1 MFLPAQIPVSSLVA
15 FVEALEVGYSKHKNP
30 YHNLIH
36 AADVTQTAHYLM
48 LHTGIM
54 HWLTELEILAM
65 VFAAAIHD
73 FEHTGTTNNFHIQT
87 RSEVA
92 ILYNDRSVL
101 ENHHVSAAYRLM
113 QEDEMN
119 ILVNLSKDDWREL
132 RTLVIEMVMSTDM
145 SCHFQQIKT
154 MRNSLQQPEGIDK
167 AKALSLMLHAADI
180 SHPAKRWNLHYR
192 WTQALMEEFFRQGD
206 KEAEL
211 GLPFSPLCDRKAT
224 MIAQSQIGFIDFIV
238 EPTFSVLVDT
248 TEKIITP
255 LIEEALK
262 SGGSGV
268 RRSSLTGRGSTAV
281 VESVQRHS
289 ERDCG
294 TDYSLAGIDLKR
306 VRHSLAEVIQSNKE
320 RWKELSV
327 QELASKER
335 EQRSEREELSR
346 KAEVMLTH
354 SSPAR
359 ASHDSESKSLNELNN
374 THSPHSSLDSL
385 EHSSRSPGDDPGD
398 GSPEASPEAQQ
409 PLPWNGKTA

>member
-1 MFLPAQIPVSSLVA
+1 MDVSSTPKP
-15 FVEALEVGYSKHKNP
+15 F
-30 YHNLIH
+30 HNS
-36 AADVTQTAHYLM
+36 TASY
-48 LHTGIM
+48 
-54 HWLTELEILAM
+54 ELYQILSFLYTLC
-65 VFAAAIHD
+65 VCLC
-73 FEHTGTTNNFHIQT
+73 

-113 QEDEMN
+113 QDDEMN
-119 ILVNLSKDDWREL
+119 ILINLSKDDWREL

-167 AKALSLMLHAADI
+167 PKALSLMLHAADI
-180 SHPAKRWNLHYR
+180 SHPAKGWNLHYR
-192 WTQALMEEFFRQGD
+192 WTQALMEEFFLQGD

-238 EPTFSVLVDT
+238 EPTISVLVDT

-262 SGGSGV
+262 SGGV
-268 RRSSLTGRGSTAV
+268 RRKSLTARGSAAV

-289 ERDCG
+289 ERDSVP

-306 VRHSLAEVIQSNKE
+306 IQHTLSEIIQRNKE

-327 QELASKER
+327 QELASKEQ
-335 EQRSEREELSR
+335 EQRSEREDLSR
-346 KAEVMLTH
+346 KTDVSLIH
-354 SSPAR
+354 SSL
-359 ASHDSESKSLNELNN
+359 DSESKSLSEVNN
-374 THSPHSSLDSL
+374 TDSLHSSQDSL
-385 EHSSRSPGDDPGD
+385 EQSAASHSADPTD
-398 GSPEASPEAQQ
+398 ASPDATLDASPDVDR
-409 PLPWNGKTA
+409 PLPWNGKSA